1 MKRGLLVHQLG
12 MDIHDTKRNGGMSPS
27 DDLALDHF
35 EWQERILV
43 ATLID

>member
-12 MDIHDTKRNGGMSPS
+12 MDNHNTKRYDRMLLS

-35 EWQERILV
+35 EWQERIRI
-43 ATLID
+43 ATLSD